1 MKKIM
6 KIFFVMCF
14 GYQAYAQDTTKIL
27 DSLNLPQVDMQLMND
42 AKMSWMGA
50 YTGKTDNKLFP
61 GLMFVGSGLGNEMTS
76 KKYTNLGNATFM
88 VPILNEK
95 NDMIGS
101 SKDVGKIVKDQD
113 DFNVLFQ

>member
-1 MKKIM
+1 MRKEVREYRYWVNRSFVCTNKGRRIYFDPGNCKAIRQMKKIM

-61 GLMFVGSGLGNEMTS
+61 GLMFVGSG
-76 KKYTNLGNATFM
+76 
-88 VPILNEK
+88 
-95 NDMIGS
+95 
-101 SKDVGKIVKDQD
+101 
-113 DFNVLFQ
+113 